1 MGAVWPAAVAVD
13 SALPARRAE
22 PAREKTWQPG
32 TLGMSFKFQNMYLYL
47 YGTFARY
54 GFTCLSLEGIDY
66 HRAGYTFV
74 STEHAEKARSPFS
87 HSRTSV
93 PSRKS
98 QESLSQRA

>member
-47 YGTFARY
+47 
-54 GFTCLSLEGIDY
+54 
-66 HRAGYTFV
+66 
-74 STEHAEKARSPFS
+74 
-87 HSRTSV
+87 
-93 PSRKS
+93 
-98 QESLSQRA
+98 